1 MLVLSHATS
10 LCFLNNLVS
19 HDDDVDDG
27 HDDGDQHDDDGND
40 DGDNHNVNNLVSAI
54 FIDIMANRSPGEGN

>member
-10 LCFLNNLVS
+10 LWFLNNLVS

-27 HDDGDQHDDDGND
+27 HDQHDDDGND
-40 DGDNHNVNNLVSAI
+40 DADDHNVT
-54 FIDIMANRSPGEGN
+54 

>member
-1 MLVLSHATS
+1 MSVNFEQKANQTSSLPMLVLSHATS

-27 HDDGDQHDDDGND
+27 HDDDDGND
-40 DGDNHNVNNLVSAI
+40 DGDDHNVTSTTW
-54 FIDIMANRSPGEGN
+54 

>member
-27 HDDGDQHDDDGND
+27 HDDYDGND
-40 DGDNHNVNNLVSAI
+40 DGDDHNVMSTTW
-54 FIDIMANRSPGEGN
+54 